1 MRVVPAIKNANHLLI
16 FFSILFLI
24 LILRL
29 FYLQIFQ
36 YNFYKKL
43 AVNQQISQK
52 KIGYTRGNIIS
63 SDSMVLATNNI
74 TYNLAINPKIIT
86 NTEIY
91 IKLFTE
97 KIKFDSEDEKNNFI
111 QKFNELVKTDKSF
124 QIVKKNL
131 SSAEKVEIEKANYKG
146 ISFEKEVKRYYPEVH
161 LASNVL
167 GFVAKSET
175 EDYQGYYGIEG
186 KNNNLLKGR
195 EGRIVYEK
203 GADGETILFGNYD
216 KAESIDGDHIVV
228 TLNRSI
234 QHIIEKRLK
243 EGVEKYG
250 AKSGQIIVMDPK
262 TGDVLGMANFPN
274 FNPYDPYRP
283 KLDLNENFASE
294 IKNKAIADNFEPGSV
309 VKPITI
315 ASALE
320 LNLINEDSVFYDHG
334 KATYS
339 TIEIDNWDKK
349 HLGELNL
356 MQILQKSN
364 NIATAQIGMKL
375 GEKNLKDYLKKFGYG
390 QRTGIDLE
398 GEEMGVVK
406 DIFWPDIDI
415 ATASFGQGFQ
425 ATPIQILS
433 SFNVFAN
440 SGNYIKPKIIK
451 KIIKPNKEE
460 IIFPDL
466 IERRV
471 ISERTNRYMEKIL
484 EESTSLNEGKFFAL
498 KKYKISGKTGTA
510 QIAKNNQYVE
520 NISNATFVGYL
531 STSKR
536 FSMIVRLEEPSS
548 STYAAETALP
558 LWMDT
563 AEELA
568 NFLNIPT
575 DM

>member
-1 MRVVPAIKNANHLLI
+1 
-16 FFSILFLI
+16 
-24 LILRL
+24 
-29 FYLQIFQ
+29 
-36 YNFYKKL
+36 
-43 AVNQQISQK
+43 
-52 KIGYTRGNIIS
+52 
-63 SDSMVLATNNI
+63 
-74 TYNLAINPKIIT
+74 
-86 NTEIY
+86 
-91 IKLFTE
+91 
-97 KIKFDSEDEKNNFI
+97 
-111 QKFNELVKTDKSF
+111 
-124 QIVKKNL
+124 
-131 SSAEKVEIEKANYKG
+131 
-146 ISFEKEVKRYYPEVH
+146 
-161 LASNVL
+161 
-167 GFVAKSET
+167 
-175 EDYQGYYGIEG
+175 
-186 KNNNLLKGR
+186 
-195 EGRIVYEK
+195 
-203 GADGETILFGNYD
+203 
-216 KAESIDGDHIVV
+216 
-228 TLNRSI
+228 
-234 QHIIEKRLK
+234 
-243 EGVEKYG
+243 
-250 AKSGQIIVMDPK
+250 VMDPK

-283 KLDLNENFASE
+283 KLDLNENFSSE
-294 IKNKAIADNFEPGSV
+294 IKNKAITDNFEPGSV

-339 TIEIDNWDKK
+339 TKEIDNWDKK

-356 MQILQKSN
+356 MEILQKSN

-440 SGNYIKPKIIK
+440 NGNYIKPKIIK

-568 NFLNIPT
+568 NFLNIPA